1 MTVNFPKNS
10 EDAEALTK
18 SMAVI
23 AASEPQSFYRNFG
36 KRILDSAL
44 ILATAPF
51 VAPLILIFALLVALD
66 GGRPFF
72 RQRRVGLNGKTFEM
86 WKLRTMVPDAEAQLE
101 RHLASDPEARCEW
114 EVSQKLKSDPRITRV
129 GRLLRKT
136 SMDELPQFLNVLKG
150 EMAIVGPR
158 PMLSSQQ
165 DLYPGSAYYKL
176 RPGITGPWQ
185 VSNRNDSEF
194 KSRAIYDT
202 RYDQEVSLRT
212 DLSIMFKTVSVVFR
226 GTGY

>member
-1 MTVNFPKNS
+1 M
-10 EDAEALTK
+10 
-18 SMAVI
+18 
-23 AASEPQSFYRNFG
+23 
-36 KRILDSAL
+36 DSAL

-114 EVSQKLKSDPRITRV
+114 EVSQKLKSDPRVTRV

>member
-1 MTVNFPKNS
+1 
-10 EDAEALTK
+10 
-18 SMAVI
+18 MAVI

-114 EVSQKLKSDPRITRV
+114 EVSQKLKSDPRVTRV

>member
-1 MTVNFPKNS
+1 
-10 EDAEALTK
+10 
-18 SMAVI
+18 
-23 AASEPQSFYRNFG
+23 
-36 KRILDSAL
+36 
-44 ILATAPF
+44 
-51 VAPLILIFALLVALD
+51 
-66 GGRPFF
+66 
-72 RQRRVGLNGKTFEM
+72 
-86 WKLRTMVPDAEAQLE
+86 
-101 RHLASDPEARCEW
+101 
-114 EVSQKLKSDPRITRV
+114 
-129 GRLLRKT
+129 
-136 SMDELPQFLNVLKG
+136 
-150 EMAIVGPR
+150 MAIVGPR

>member
-23 AASEPQSFYRNFG
+23 AASESQSFYRNFG

-114 EVSQKLKSDPRITRV
+114 EVSQKLKSDPRVTRV

-202 RYDQEVSLRT
+202 RYDQEVSLKT

>member
-114 EVSQKLKSDPRITRV
+114 EVSQKLKSDPRVTRV